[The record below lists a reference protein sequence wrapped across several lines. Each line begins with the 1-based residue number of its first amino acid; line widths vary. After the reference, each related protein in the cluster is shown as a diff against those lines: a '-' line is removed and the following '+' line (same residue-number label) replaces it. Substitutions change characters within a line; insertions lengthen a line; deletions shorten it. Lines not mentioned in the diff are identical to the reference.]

1 MLPDNTA
8 SRPKT
13 KGTTCC
19 QTTQHHVPKHNNSHF
34 DFTMYSCISALITTC
49 KQYCFI
55 MLWKCV
61 TFTYKCLI
69 VYQQRR
75 QYIPCFSNEVKLN
88 YPKKSSLNAEQQ
100 SLFLQLMIKYAKKCP
115 FPTPVD
121 EKELQQYKV
130 CVFYICVCVCVYI
143 YME

>member
-1 MLPDNTA
+1 M
-8 SRPKT
+8 
-13 KGTTCC
+13 
-19 QTTQHHVPKHNNSHF
+19 
-34 DFTMYSCISALITTC
+34 
-49 KQYCFI
+49 
-55 MLWKCV
+55 

-75 QYIPCFSNEVKLN
+75 QYIPCFSDEVKLN

-100 SLFLQLMIKYAKKCP
+100 SLFLQLMIKYAKKYP

-130 CVFYICVCVCVYI
+130 CVFHVYI
-143 YME
+143 YICMCTYTLIRVAQILGARLHGLPNFLWWHLILVGPQYGTCFRWPFWRLEF

>member
-1 MLPDNTA
+1 M
-8 SRPKT
+8 
-13 KGTTCC
+13 
-19 QTTQHHVPKHNNSHF
+19 
-34 DFTMYSCISALITTC
+34 
-49 KQYCFI
+49 
-55 MLWKCV
+55 